1 MSDLA
6 AVAKQLTLGAPP
18 ECPQRAFCLQGLKST
33 YGIEFKEFKPLDA
46 GGPLTVAAVEGGQV
60 DVGLLFSTDAQIAAK
75 GFVLLEDD
83 KKLQAAD
90 NVIPVVRQDILDK
103 AGGTFSTRIND
114 ISKKITTEKLT
125 VLNGKVSID
134 KKDPAEV
141 AKEFLKAEGLIR

>member
-1 MSDLA
+1 
-6 AVAKQLTLGAPP
+6 V
-18 ECPQRAFCLQGLKST
+18 FCLQGLKST

-46 GGPLTVAAVEGGQV
+46 GGPLTVAAVESGQV

-90 NVIPVVRQDILDK
+90 NVIPVVRQDVHDK
-103 AGGTFSTRIND
+103 AGFAARIND

-125 VLNGKVSID
+125 ALNGKVSID
-134 KKDPAEV
+134 KRDPADV
-141 AKEFLKAEGLIR
+141 AREFLKAEGLIR